1 MEQLS
6 TKKCIPCEGIG
17 KVLTAQEIND
27 FLNKVPGWQQISDH
41 KAISKDFVMK
51 NFMAAIRF
59 VNNIAKVA
67 EEENHHPDIHLS
79 GYRKLR
85 VELSTHALGGL
96 TQNDFILAAKINELP
111 AELKAN

>member
-1 MEQLS
+1 MTIE
-6 TKKCIPCEGIG
+6 
-17 KVLTAQEIND
+17 EING
-27 FLNKVPGWQQISDH
+27 FLNKVPGWQQVGDY

-111 AELKAN
+111 ADFKLG